1 MLTIK
6 SSRSRIVLPAPS
18 GWNPLNRLNP
28 NTHGSESRIIT
39 TRFTATALP
48 LEHPVR
54 SIANEMI
61 FSNTAIIVDAAAKS
75 IQRKKILPQILSS
88 CHRIKY
94 IRQCDKI
101 KILTAVRVDSESKT
115 CRENNKSREQRYTCI
130 KNGYAYCFSCQTSG
144 AVDVASENAR
154 SRRFQGSM

>member
-18 GWNPLNRLNP
+18 GWNPLSRLNP

-75 IQRKKILPQILSS
+75 IQRKKILPQILPPA
-88 CHRIKY
+88 IELN
-94 IRQCDKI
+94 IFGNVI
-101 KILTAVRVDSESKT
+101 KIRFGPLSGFTPKAKHAGKIINPESSATHVSRTVTHTASPVRLLE
-115 CRENNKSREQRYTCI
+115 
-130 KNGYAYCFSCQTSG
+130 
-144 AVDVASENAR
+144 R
-154 SRRFQGSM
+154 SM